1 MVVEAQTKNAGAR
14 QFDTFLRRAGFII
27 EPVTEEQAYTA
38 RQAYVDFGKGQH
50 SAGLNYGDC
59 FSYTLA
65 KVTGETL
72 LYKGTD
78 FRKTDVSAI

>member
-14 QFDTFLRRAGFII
+14 QFDTFLRRADFII

-38 RQAYVDFGKGQH
+38 A
-50 SAGLNYGDC
+50 
-59 FSYTLA
+59 LA
-65 KVTGETL
+65 KVTKETL